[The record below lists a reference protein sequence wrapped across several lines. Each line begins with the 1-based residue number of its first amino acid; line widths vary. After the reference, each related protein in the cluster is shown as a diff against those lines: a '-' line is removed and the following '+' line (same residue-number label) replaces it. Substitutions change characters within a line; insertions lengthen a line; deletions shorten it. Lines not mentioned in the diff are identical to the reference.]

1 MSRIRIIPT
10 LSVVLAFLL
19 PAACQPAGQ
28 DSTTSRSGSADSA
41 AVRVREAVAAFTE
54 AMNGEEPDSIL
65 SFYAGTEEFVYVG
78 CTDPIFGWEAFSARV
93 GAYYA
98 TRPDLVVERE
108 ILRVQVASPSM
119 AVVTLR
125 GSSSEADHLFWTQV
139 LRRNENGRWLIVHEH
154 ESWPGC
160 PDPPALHPTGTPPD
174 PGRG

>member
-1 MSRIRIIPT
+1 MSPIRIIPT
-10 LSVVLAFLL
+10 LSVVLAFLP
-19 PAACQPAGQ
+19 PAACQPAEQ
-28 DSTTSRSGSADSA
+28 ESTTPRSASGDSVE
-41 AVRVREAVAAFTE
+41 VRVREAVSAFTE

-65 SFYAGTEEFVYVG
+65 SFYAGTEAFVYVG

-98 TRPDLVVERE
+98 SRPDLVFERE
-108 ILRVQVASPSM
+108 ILEVQVASPTM

-139 LRRNENGRWLIVHEH
+139 LRRNEYGRWLIVHEH

-160 PDPPALHPTGTPPD
+160 PDPPALHPTGNPPG